1 MKAAKRFLSMLL
13 TLCMLLSL
21 LPSTVFAAN
30 SNVPLTDVKETDW
43 FYDAVGYVYENGMMS
58 GTGNNQFSPNVTT
71 TRGMIVTI
79 LYRLEGSP
87 AVSTASFDDVA
98 AGEYYANGVYWAAA
112 NGVVSGYGNNLFGP
126 NDPIT
131 REQMATILYR
141 YVQYKEYETVVT
153 GDVSLFTDGT
163 AVSSYAVEP
172 MNWAVGTGLLSGVGN
187 NMIDPTGNATRA
199 QAATMLMRFGAI

>member
-1 MKAAKRFLSMLL
+1 MKAVKRFLSMLL

-30 SNVPLTDVKETDW
+30 SNDPFTDVKETDW

-87 AVSTASFDDVA
+87 AV
-98 AGEYYANGVYWAAA
+98 
-112 NGVVSGYGNNLFGP
+112 L
-126 NDPIT
+126 
-131 REQMATILYR
+131 R
-141 YVQYKEYETVVT
+141 
-153 GDVSLFTDGT
+153 
-163 AVSSYAVEP
+163 
-172 MNWAVGTGLLSGVGN
+172 
-187 NMIDPTGNATRA
+187 
-199 QAATMLMRFGAI
+199 